1 MMSLAEMGKEQER
14 QSYGS
19 DVRFACGI
27 FENEAGCPAAADQQA
42 ADASFSDITTG
53 GLINAGLFQ
62 VHSVTPFLLL
72 VRKDEPLLL
81 LL

>member
-1 MMSLAEMGKEQER
+1 MSLTETGKEQER

-27 FENEAGCPAAADQQA
+27 FENEAGCPSAADQQA
-42 ADASFSDITTG
+42 TATGFSDITTG
-53 GLINAGLFQ
+53 SLINAGSFQ
-62 VHSVTPFLLL
+62 VPSVTPFLLL